1 MTPEAADLIPTRGTT
16 LVGTVLEFDD
26 PRGIGVVGCGGRSVP
41 FHCTAITDGSRYI
54 DVGTPVEV
62 RLGPGRLGK
71 IEATSVRPVVV
82 AADAAN
88 PVADATPPIDQ
99 LGAHTPRVEGD
110 NEPKTS
116 SVVSSDPIPVAAHAP
131 TPPPV
136 PAAELEPLAPPGP
149 VVTEAPDSVDSV
161 DSVDSWPTGR
171 DSGASAWTAEAT
183 PVSGTPVVQP
193 SEPRPEPAVPSSGGA
208 SGEPVRP
215 DGLTEPGDEDSSPK
229 PNFWSPFS
237 PSPTG
242 PPPTWSTP
250 VTKRDP
256 SPGS

>member
-54 DVGTPVEV
+54 DVGASVEV
-62 RLGPGRLGK
+62 RLGPSRLGK
-71 IEATSVRPVVV
+71 IEATSVRPMAVS
-82 AADAAN
+82 ADAAS
-88 PVADATPPIDQ
+88 PVADATPPVDRP
-99 LGAHTPRVEGD
+99 GAHSPRVEAD

-116 SVVSSDPIPVAAHAP
+116 SVVSSDPIPVAEHAP
-131 TPPPV
+131 APPPV
-136 PAAELEPLAPPGP
+136 PVAESEPMAPSVP
-149 VVTEAPDSVDSV
+149 VVTEAS

-193 SEPRPEPAVPSSGGA
+193 SEPRPEPVVPSSGVV
-208 SGEPVRP
+208 SDEPVMSDEPAEP
-215 DGLTEPGDEDSSPK
+215 DDEDSSPK

-256 SPGS
+256 SSGS